1 MTTRDEARERLA
13 RIIDPSAFKTM
24 REVAADNGLNVDAA
38 PACVVFDES
47 VDIPIG
53 NRRSLRV
60 AALTKADAI
69 LALLSPDAGG
79 DQPRPSV
86 SEDQGASRDHA
97 LTDGVALDGW
107 QPIETAP
114 RDGTEILIAIGSDY
128 IGSAFYAVVAIGSD
142 YIGSA
147 FYADD
152 DSDPYP
158 WKFFDRNGIKPL
170 ANGIRDDRMGPTH
183 WMPLPAPP
191 SSAKP
196 APDAVPGTN
205 PKTTDKGGE

>member
-86 SEDQGASRDHA
+86 SEDQGSSRDHA
-97 LTDGVALDGW
+97 LTDSVALDGEHFGPW
-107 QPIETAP
+107 RVWFDPPPIGTRECDWHYQHEDAEP
-114 RDGTEILIAIGSDY
+114 ECPAWMHGHCASRDACIAEIIDGYEERA
-128 IGSAFYAVVAIGSD
+128 
-142 YIGSA
+142 
-147 FYADD
+147 
-152 DSDPYP
+152 
-158 WKFFDRNGIKPL
+158 
-170 ANGIRDDRMGPTH
+170 
-183 WMPLPAPP
+183 
-191 SSAKP
+191 
-196 APDAVPGTN
+196 
-205 PKTTDKGGE
+205 

>member
-1 MTTRDEARERLA
+1 MTSPTRDEARERLA
-13 RIIDPSAFKTM
+13 AAVKARMA
-24 REVAADNGLNVDAA
+24 VA
-38 PACVVFDES
+38 
-47 VDIPIG
+47 
-53 NRRSLRV
+53 
-60 AALTKADAI
+60 KADARHRRCDPEREFAGATVSG
-69 LALLSPDAGG
+69 LRLNDLRALLS

-86 SEDQGASRDHA
+86 SEDQGASRDLA

>member
-1 MTTRDEARERLA
+1 MTTASDLAEDEAREAEFVRRVSRLFLSDEEGVTDQNDATETLDNLIRLA
-13 RIIDPSAFKTM
+13 RF
-24 REVAADNGLNVDAA
+24 
-38 PACVVFDES
+38 
-47 VDIPIG
+47 
-53 NRRSLRV
+53 
-60 AALTKADAI
+60 
-69 LALLSPDAGG
+69 ALLSPDAGG
-79 DQPRPSV
+79 DQPLPSV
-86 SEDQGASRDHA
+86 SEDQGSSRDHA
-97 LTDGVALDGW
+97 LTDSVALDGW

-114 RDGTEILIAIGSDY
+114 RDGTEILI
-128 IGSAFYAVVAIGSD
+128 AIGSD